1 MKEKKLVEIAP
12 EEKLSLDEL
21 YEQYTTYTKM
31 ESELKKKKEKLKKQ
45 IDEYFEAQGEQD
57 IAGNYWLE
65 TSKGSFKREIRTQQ
79 VLNPTY
85 ADPILRRLMLFD
97 KVVTYEPVYDL
108 DKIKNYIADG
118 TISSELVDKIF
129 ETKVSYATK
138 AQAKKKVS

>member
-1 MKEKKLVEIAP
+1 MKEKELVDVVP

-21 YEQYTTYTKM
+21 YEQYVTYTKM
-31 ESELKKKKEKLKKQ
+31 ESELKKKKDRLKKQ
-45 IDEYFEAQGEQD
+45 LEEYFDTEGKQD
-57 IAGNYWLE
+57 IAGNYWLD
-65 TSKGSFKREIRTQQ
+65 TSKGSFKKEIRTKQ

-118 TISSELVDKIF
+118 TITSDLVDKLF
-129 ETKVSYATK
+129 DTEVSYATK
-138 AQAKKKVS
+138 AQAKKVS